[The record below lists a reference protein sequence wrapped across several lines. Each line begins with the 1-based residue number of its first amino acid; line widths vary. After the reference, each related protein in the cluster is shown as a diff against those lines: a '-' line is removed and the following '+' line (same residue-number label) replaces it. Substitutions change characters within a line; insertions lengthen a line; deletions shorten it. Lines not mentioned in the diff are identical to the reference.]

1 VPVEAKKERYR
12 RIRGA
17 VLKLLAQEHPGPID
31 FMVLHRLLDDLRYAM
46 TEEELL
52 SHLVYLEE
60 KGCVKIERRKTTGVE
75 IVIATITAEGL
86 DVLDG
91 FPGHEC
97 AGVDVRF

>member
-1 VPVEAKKERYR
+1 MEVRKERYR

-17 VLKLLAQEHPGPID
+17 ILKLLAHEHPGPID
-31 FMVLHRLLDDLRYAM
+31 FMVLHRLLDDLRYPM
-46 TEEELL
+46 TEEELT

-60 KGCVKIERRKTTGVE
+60 KGCVKIDKRNTSGVQL
-75 IVIATITAEGL
+75 IMATISAEGL

-97 AGVDVRF
+97 SGVDVRF

>member
-1 VPVEAKKERYR
+1 MEAKKERYR

-17 VLKLLAQEHPGPID
+17 ILKLLAQEHPGPID
-31 FMVLHRLLDDLRYAM
+31 FMVLHRLLDDLRYAV
-46 TEEELL
+46 TEEELH
-52 SHLVYLEE
+52 SHLSYLEE
-60 KGCVKIERRKTTGVE
+60 KGCVRVEKRKSSGVE
-75 IVIATITAEGL
+75 LVMVTITASGL